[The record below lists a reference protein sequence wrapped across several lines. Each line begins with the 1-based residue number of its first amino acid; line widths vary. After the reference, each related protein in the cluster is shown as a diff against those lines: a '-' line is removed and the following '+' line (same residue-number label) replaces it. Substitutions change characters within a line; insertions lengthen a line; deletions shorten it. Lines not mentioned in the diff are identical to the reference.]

1 MAASFYV
8 EKNAASALLN
18 CCTIYCALQ
27 AFVSLNP
34 DAVCCNLLL
43 LLPLPDS
50 HLCFHLTEMCTA
62 SGDLQQLDSADPA
75 LSYGGAGGAGTE

>member
-1 MAASFYV
+1 MAASLYV

-34 DAVCCNLLL
+34 DAACCNLLL

-50 HLCFHLTEMCTA
+50 HLRFHLTEMCTA